1 MQNYLFR
8 VEAVNLTPTVYD
20 TSDISTIRGG
30 GFYLLNRVSSLAD
43 SQVYRTQEEKK
54 ITEGASSAVFRF
66 QLESDDAAELRR
78 KELLEDLFRRKNGE
92 KPIREMMFMVEYVR
106 ESDDSKDFA
115 SDMAK
120 LLGKIRLAQMQS
132 PSVRIF
138 EDTLE
143 PGQDKNDTRMGFD
156 KLNQVLPAHTDDG
169 GKDEISNFTYE
180 RREQGKELRKRIYL
194 KLLEKKHSQIK
205 DYAFTDD
212 LPSLCKD
219 ESQGNLDGK
228 MAFIYIDGN
237 KFGALQRSF
246 SETQLMEYDGKLQG
260 FKEEFLAEVIKLA
273 EKHPAFRKDDR
284 TIRLETLLWG
294 GDEIKMIVPAWMGW
308 EVASCFFRV
317 ADNTEMEMPVGTA
330 RENGP
335 AQVAGEVADDQETKT
350 PRKPPPCGKKGVCEL
365 TYAMG
370 LVFAHNK
377 NPIRNVDGIAEGLAE
392 CVKKELKELAE
403 NRPEGAPKPVYER
416 ARGNRMHYMVLESL
430 ETLPTG
436 YGEFAKKYYKAD
448 SAAAVLSPGD
458 MEDLRELAR
467 DLNRIGFPKSRIH
480 SMALAKAKGDEKQ
493 YGEYLEKGFDSCET
507 GELDK
512 KEIIGRIDDLLRLE
526 TAGSKDGA
534 SKQRPLFT
542 QLAELWDYLIK
553 DTLAKEK

>member
-8 VEAVNLTPTVYD
+8 VEAVNLVPTVYD

-30 GFYLLNRVSSLAD
+30 GFYLLDRVSSLAD

-66 QLESDDAAELRR
+66 QLESDDAAEQRR

-92 KPIREMMFMVEYVR
+92 KPIREMMFMVEYVK

-143 PGQDKNDTRMGFD
+143 PGLDKKDTRLGFD
-156 KLNQVLPAHTDDG
+156 KLNRVLPAHTDDG

-180 RREQGKELRKRIYL
+180 RREQGKDLRKRIYR
-194 KLLEKKHSQIK
+194 KLLEKRYPAIK

-212 LPSLCKD
+212 LENLCKD
-219 ESQGNLDGK
+219 HSQGNLDGK

-260 FKEEFLAEVIKLA
+260 FKEKFLEEVIKLA
-273 EKHPAFRKDDR
+273 EEHPAFKKNDR

-317 ADNTEMEMPVGTA
+317 ADDRKMTMPAGTA
-330 RENGP
+330 HENGP
-335 AQVAGEVADDQETKT
+335 AHVAGEVSDDPETKMPAET
-350 PRKPPPCGKKGVCEL
+350 PPCGKDGVCEL

-370 LVFAHNK
+370 LVFAHHK
-377 NPIRNVDGIAEGLAE
+377 NPIRNVDEIAADLAD
-392 CVKKELKELAE
+392 CVKEELKEQAK
-403 NRPEGAPKPVYER
+403 NRPEGAPKPVYDR

-448 SAAAVLSPGD
+448 SAAAVLSHGD
-458 MEDLRELAR
+458 MGNLRKLAR
-467 DLNRIGFPKSRIH
+467 DLSRIGFPKSRIH
-480 SMALAKAKGDEKQ
+480 SMALAKAKGDEKE
-493 YGEYLEKGFDSCET
+493 YEEYLEKGFQSCET
-507 GELDK
+507 GEGDK
-512 KEIIGRIDDLLRLE
+512 KKIIGKIEDLLRLE

-534 SKQRPLFT
+534 PMQRPLFT
-542 QLAELWDYLIK
+542 QLAELWDYLIQ
-553 DTLAKEK
+553 D